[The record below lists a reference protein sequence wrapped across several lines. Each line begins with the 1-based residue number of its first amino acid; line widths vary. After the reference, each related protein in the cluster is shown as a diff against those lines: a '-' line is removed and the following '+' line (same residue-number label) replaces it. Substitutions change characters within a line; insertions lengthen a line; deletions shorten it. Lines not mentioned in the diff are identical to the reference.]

1 MKIILALSLCIFLG
15 FDTFAQSAENKNG
28 AEKTGVEEIS
38 LARSDGGGN
47 PGEAATIFST
57 SDIPIYCLIQ
67 LASVEAV
74 TVKMNLVAVAAL
86 GLKPGKIVV
95 AVVYKTDGK
104 QRGVTFNAAPE
115 KIWAAGK
122 YRIDILLDGK
132 SAKSLDFEI
141 QKSAREIEREKRA
154 PPKPKSPAKA
164 MRKTRKS

>member
-15 FDTFAQSAENKNG
+15 FSTFAQSEKSENG

-38 LARSDGGGN
+38 LARDDGSGN
-47 PGEAATIFST
+47 PGAAAANFNT

-67 LASVEAV
+67 LASVKAV
-74 TVKMNLVAVAAL
+74 TVKMNLVAVVAP

-115 KIWAAGK
+115 KNWTAGK
-122 YRIDILLDGK
+122 YRVDILLDGK
-132 SAKSLDFEI
+132 PAKSLDFEI
-141 QKSAREIEREKRA
+141 QKSPKEIEREKLT

-164 MRKTRKS
+164 KQKTRKN